1 MKNVL
6 VKTDGLEFEIIS
18 ANKFEVNPKTLIP
31 FFDISEKDLKIIKT
45 AIAKFGGGN
54 NNVKATLRTFD
65 KNTEVVVKQIDLNLY
80 KINKY
85 DAIIHI

>member
-6 VKTDGLEFEIIS
+6 VKTDGLEFEITS
-18 ANKFEVNPKTLIP
+18 TNKFDVNPKTFIP
-31 FFDISEKDLKIIKT
+31 FFDISEKDLKIIEA
-45 AIAKFGGGN
+45 AIAKFGGDN
-54 NNVKATLRTFD
+54 NNAKATLRTSD

-80 KINKY
+80 KINQY

>member
-6 VKTDGLEFEIIS
+6 VKTDDLEFEIIS

-31 FFDISEKDLKIIKT
+31 FFDISEKDLKIIKA

-65 KNTEVVVKQIDLNLY
+65 KNTEIVVKQIDLNLY
-80 KINKY
+80 KINQY